1 MLSPSFRLDAAP
13 EGVRPRQ
20 WQRRLIQLLR
30 RRLERP
36 DDRDVLVNAGPGA
49 GKTLGTL
56 LAFRVLQAEGRLDAL
71 CICTHRT
78 AIAEQWQAAAARLG
92 LALGDGVPAGHG
104 LVCSYQTLARDPGP
118 PRLRLQAH
126 APMERWLL
134 VADEV
139 HHLGLDPEDSEGG
152 WGFGFEAL
160 SEGAGLRV
168 GLTGT
173 PFRADRLGFCAAR
186 AHLERDGGGC
196 HRVIAP
202 DLCVEPQELIASGDV
217 RPLVFHFQDGWVDH
231 RRGDGGGEPEAS
243 SPLSEERRESWRARN
258 LRRAVALGDPGGIA
272 HRVLAGARRELARLR
287 QVDAAAAGLVVA
299 RDIDHALTIGRLLEA
314 GGDPVQVVHSLDPE
328 ATQTLQRFRQGEGRW
343 LVSIDMCAE
352 GFDAPRLRV
361 VAYLTT
367 VVTRSRFLQA
377 ITRAVRLDGELAA
390 REPVPRHPSSIHAPA
405 DPLLMA
411 HASGWSLSAPY
422 RLRPLPDGADPA
434 TESGAGA
441 SSGSL
446 PLRAVADRAGGVI
459 ALTGPELPP
468 FLSRRGGS
476 VTSGQAAS

>member
-1 MLSPSFRLDAAP
+1 MPLPSFRLDAASV
-13 EGVRPRQ
+13 GVRPRH
-20 WQRRLIQLLR
+20 WQRRLIDLLR

-36 DDRDVLVNAGPGA
+36 HDRDVLVNAGPGA

-78 AIAEQWQAAAARLG
+78 AIAEQWLAAAARLG
-92 LALGDGVPAGHG
+92 LVLGDGVPSGDG
-104 LVCSYQTLARDPGP
+104 LICSYQALARDPGS
-118 PRLRLQAH
+118 PRQRLLAQA
-126 APMERWLL
+126 PLDRWLL

-139 HHLGLDPEDSEGG
+139 HHLGLDPDDPEGG
-152 WGFGFEAL
+152 WGCGFEAL
-160 SEGAGLRV
+160 SGGAALRV

-186 AHLERDGGGC
+186 AHLESDGGAC

-202 DLCVEPQELIASGDV
+202 DLCVEPRELIASGDV

-231 RRGDGGGEPEAS
+231 RRGEAGGDPQAT

-258 LRRAVALGDPGGIA
+258 LRRAVALGEPDGIA
-272 HRVLAGARRELARLR
+272 RRVLASARGELMRL
-287 QVDAAAAGLVVA
+287 QEHDPAAAGLVVA
-299 RDIDHALTIGRLLEA
+299 RDIDHARAIGRLLEA
-314 GGDPVQVVHSLDPE
+314 EGDPVRVVHSLDPE
-328 ATQTLQRFRQGEGRW
+328 AAETLQHFRRGDGRW
-343 LVSIDMCAE
+343 LVSVDMCAE

-361 VAYLTT
+361 VVYLTT

-377 ITRAVRLDGELAA
+377 ITRAVRLDGERAA

-422 RLRPLPDGADPA
+422 RLRPLPDGAEPGM
-434 TESGAGA
+434 EPGSGATA
-441 SSGSL
+441 TVL

-468 FLSRRGGS
+468 FLNRRGAS
-476 VTSGQAAS
+476 VTSGQAAG